1 MSKASSAAV
10 RSFWEQN
17 PLCAARIPH
26 PQGSREFFAAFDQMR
41 EAIDS
46 PAQAARIHEF
56 HDFRGLKVLEV
67 GCGNGYVL
75 SRYAQHG
82 AEVFGIDISSP
93 AVWLSRQR
101 FAHMGLKGT
110 VQEGD
115 AEHLPF
121 ADNVFDCVCSMG
133 VLHHVPDTVRALS
146 EIYRVLKPN
155 GRLIVMFYHRHSA
168 LYQINFRLKSWIT
181 GKSRHLLLQEYDG
194 VGNPKGE
201 AYSRRGLACLLADFQ
216 DVNMQLRHLR
226 GHMIFPRI
234 GKFIPQI
241 LLKPLEK
248 WWGFN
253 LYAKARKPAQ
263 MAWKRAA

>member
-1 MSKASSAAV
+1 
-10 RSFWEQN
+10 
-17 PLCAARIPH
+17 L
-26 PQGSREFFAAFDQMR
+26 
-41 EAIDS
+41 
-46 PAQAARIHEF
+46 
-56 HDFRGLKVLEV
+56 
-67 GCGNGYVL
+67 
-75 SRYAQHG
+75 
-82 AEVFGIDISSP
+82 
-93 AVWLSRQR
+93 
-101 FAHMGLKGT
+101 
-110 VQEGD
+110 
-115 AEHLPF
+115 
-121 ADNVFDCVCSMG
+121 FDCVCSMG
-133 VLHHVPDTVRALS
+133 VLHHFPNTLRALS
-146 EIYRVLKPN
+146 KIYRFLNPN
-155 GRLIVMFYHRHSA
+155 GRLFVMFYHRHSA